1 MNFNEFGKKMELEEI
16 LSNLCG
22 RLLELECDVTSLI
35 SKYYNSNKEVS
46 DDFREIFDELQDLG
60 SAINLYD
67 FRLKM
72 DLQRDLESK
81 MKHTEKS

>member
-16 LSNLCG
+16 LSDLCG

-46 DDFREIFDELQDLG
+46 DDFREIFDELQDIG

>member
-16 LSNLCG
+16 LSDLCG

-81 MKHTEKS
+81 MKHIEKS

>member
-16 LSNLCG
+16 LSDLCG

-46 DDFREIFDELQDLG
+46 DDFCEIFDELQDLG